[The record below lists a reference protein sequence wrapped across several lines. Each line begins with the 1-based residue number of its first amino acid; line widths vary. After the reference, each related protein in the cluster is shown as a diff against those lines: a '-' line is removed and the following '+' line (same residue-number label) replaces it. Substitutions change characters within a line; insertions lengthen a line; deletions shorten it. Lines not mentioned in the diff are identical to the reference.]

1 MQVRV
6 ETQEGV
12 RRAREEAVTER
23 EARVEAREGEV
34 EGALQLQG
42 PTPDTRNLQFY
53 IYSTGK

>member
-1 MQVRV
+1 V

-12 RRAREEAVTER
+12 AAREEAVKER

-34 EGALQLQG
+34 EGALQLQV